1 MNRENLLVWLLRL
14 AGATEILAF
23 ISVVMPRSWMEVSH
37 EWLSMGT
44 MPEGPLLMFMIRQ
57 ASYTY
62 GMHGV
67 SLWVLA
73 SDVVRF
79 RALVILNG
87 VAYLLAG
94 PIFFW
99 IDYTTGMPWWWTVAD
114 SLGCGSMGVTI
125 LLLSGS
131 GAPSDRKR
139 ATTYRR
145 SPATSVKFHP

>member
-57 ASYTY
+57 ASYAY

-67 SLWVLA
+67 LLWILA

-79 RALVILNG
+79 RPLIVFNG
-87 VAYLLAG
+87 VAFLLAG
-94 PIFFW
+94 PVFFL
-99 IDYTTGMPWWWTVAD
+99 IDYTTGMPWWWTIFD
-114 SLGCGSMGVTI
+114 SLACAMIGVS
-125 LLLSGS
+125 LLWLT
-131 GAPSDRKR
+131 R
-139 ATTYRR
+139 ATSRTAVNV
-145 SPATSVKFHP
+145 SWQ